1 MRFHRTFLEDLDPR
15 TKLLALFLL
24 SVQILFTM
32 DYPVLVAYGC
42 IAFLAFGLSPI
53 SFRTATKQLRRILWF
68 ALFITFINA
77 ATVSGVVLFEF
88 MGVYVTKE
96 GVLDGLTL
104 SARLGMV
111 LLFSFVFA
119 RTTRV
124 ADIVDSIEEVLSPF
138 RSRLG
143 SFMSVFGLTLNFVP
157 LLIQSAQRIKA
168 AQRARGSDIDSSF
181 IGQVRFASQ
190 AALPLFVSAFRSSQH
205 LADAMDARCYSPVAR
220 RTPIRVRKMGVADWM
235 TLLLLVSLPLLV
247 MLLTR
252 IH

>member
-124 ADIVDSIEEVLSPF
+124 ADIVDS
-138 RSRLG
+138 
-143 SFMSVFGLTLNFVP
+143 
-157 LLIQSAQRIKA
+157 
-168 AQRARGSDIDSSF
+168 
-181 IGQVRFASQ
+181 
-190 AALPLFVSAFRSSQH
+190 
-205 LADAMDARCYSPVAR
+205 
-220 RTPIRVRKMGVADWM
+220 
-235 TLLLLVSLPLLV
+235 
-247 MLLTR
+247 
-252 IH
+252 